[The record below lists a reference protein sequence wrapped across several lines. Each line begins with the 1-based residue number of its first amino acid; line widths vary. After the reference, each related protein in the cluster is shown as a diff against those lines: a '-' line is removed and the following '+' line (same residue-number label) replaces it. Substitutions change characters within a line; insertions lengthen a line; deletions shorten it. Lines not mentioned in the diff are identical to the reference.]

1 MRRGAEL
8 GNRFRPSSFVAALI
22 GNKNPENKNNG

>member
-22 GNKNPENKNNG
+22 ENNNRGNKNNG